1 MALTCRNCGHV
12 HSDDTITVCEECG
25 FTSEDPKQA
34 FEETFTESEPA
45 DV

>member
-1 MALTCRNCGHV
+1 MARTCKNCGHV
-12 HSDDTITVCEECG
+12 HDNDTTTTCEECG

-34 FEETFTESEPA
+34 FEETFVESEPA